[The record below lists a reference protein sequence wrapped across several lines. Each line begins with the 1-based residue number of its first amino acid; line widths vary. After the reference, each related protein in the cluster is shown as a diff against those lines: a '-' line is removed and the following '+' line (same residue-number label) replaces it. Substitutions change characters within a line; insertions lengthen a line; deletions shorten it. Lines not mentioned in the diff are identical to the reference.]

1 VDNDTSSV
9 SIVIAIPPGLP
20 NLPRPLDPA
29 FLPSIQHCPRRQT
42 TTCTPPSRRTQTVGR
57 GIPGSGKAHRS
68 TACGADAPRCVR
80 SPFPVPH
87 SSPCIYGEER
97 RQTTY
102 PWGKRERFLPAN
114 PLNQYSTS
122 SAPTAN
128 ILTILSGPRAR
139 VSALWIKQNIYVFA
153 GNKRKK
159 KNDRCRCEGLRFLY
173 MPRREKSK

>member
-80 SPFPVPH
+80 SP
-87 SSPCIYGEER
+87 PCPIHPRAFTARNDARQPTREER
-97 RQTTY
+97 ERDSSRQTPLINTRH
-102 PWGKRERFLPAN
+102 PPHLPRI
-114 PLNQYSTS
+114 S
-122 SAPTAN
+122 SRSS
-128 ILTILSGPRAR
+128 LDRAR
-139 VSALWIKQNIYVFA
+139 EF
-153 GNKRKK
+153 
-159 KNDRCRCEGLRFLY
+159 
-173 MPRREKSK
+173 RRSE